1 MAALTVT
8 NCCSS
13 FDASPF
19 NADTMFIGPP
29 AAIYH
34 TKSSKHEVLT
44 FRDLARGNNMK
55 SKPVGNQVSIACA
68 VRAAWEC
75 ESPFGCGRISR
86 IDECVP
92 VGGLRDLAKQ
102 AVYRPDR
109 DRAQIT
115 LSLPTAI
122 GRDYALRRRRNG
134 NGCASNLL
142 RGVQNRAFASSALRG
157 SLTTY
162 GWPHDTNDSG
172 SDEYP
177 TSG

>member
-102 AVYRPDR
+102 AVVSARSRQGSNHAVSADGH
-109 DRAQIT
+109 RAGLCIETEEEWQ
-115 LSLPTAI
+115 
-122 GRDYALRRRRNG
+122 RM
-134 NGCASNLL
+134 C
-142 RGVQNRAFASSALRG
+142 Q
-157 SLTTY
+157 
-162 GWPHDTNDSG
+162 
-172 SDEYP
+172 
-177 TSG
+177 